1 MKINKIIKDK
11 WPDTNT
17 IGKEEIKAANKVL
30 KSGNLSGFRASPD
43 KSFYGGPEVLRL
55 EKNWSKLFKVK
66 HSISFN
72 SWTSGL
78 IASVGAL
85 GIEPGDEVI
94 CPPITME
101 ATSTCL
107 LFYGAIPIFA
117 DINPLTLCIDVKE
130 IEKKITKKTKAII
143 VVHIFGQPC
152 DMQSIMIL
160 AKKYN
165 LKVLEDA
172 AQSPLGKYKNKY
184 LGTIGDIGGFSLNY
198 HKTIQCGEG
207 GVVTTNDDDLAFR
220 MKLIRN
226 HGESTIDKLNTAIH
240 GNIFGGNFR
249 MNEIEAAIANEQL
262 KKLKFLTKYRKDQA
276 KYLIKNLKKFKFL
289 QLPVEDTDGSEHVF
303 YFFVILFHKKNI
315 NISREAFHKL
325 CNDYGLEIRKDYV
338 NPVYFNSLYI
348 NKKIYPKNNKFMKNY
363 NYYKGL
369 CPVAEDILANKILFG
384 KFCRW
389 PLKKTHLNK
398 IIKVFN
404 TIQDKHID

>member
-1 MKINKIIKDK
+1 MKINKIIKTK
-11 WPDTNT
+11 WPETNT
-17 IGKEEIKAANKVL
+17 IGKEEIKASIKVL
-30 KSGNLSGFRASPD
+30 KSGNLSGFRASAD
-43 KSFYGGPEVLRL
+43 NSFYGGPEVLRL

-78 IASVGAL
+78 TASVGAL

-94 CPPITME
+94 CPPLTME

-117 DINPLTLCIDVKE
+117 DIDPKTLCIDAKE

-152 DMQSIMIL
+152 DMNNIMAL
-160 AKKYN
+160 ANKYN
-165 LKVLEDA
+165 LKILEDA
-172 AQSPLGKYKNKY
+172 AQAPLGKYKNKY
-184 LGTIGDIGGFSLNY
+184 LGTIGHIGGFSLNY

-207 GVVTTNDDDLAFR
+207 GIVTTNDDELAFR

-226 HGESTIDKLNTAIH
+226 HGESVVDKLNVNMH

-276 KYLIKNLKKFKFL
+276 KYLIRNLKKFKFL
-289 QLPVEDTDGSEHVF
+289 KLPIEDSRGSEHVF
-303 YFFVILFHKKNI
+303 YFFVLLFDEKKT
-315 NISREAFHKL
+315 NISREMFFKL
-325 CNDYGLEIRKDYV
+325 CIDYGLELRKDYV
-338 NPVYFNSLYI
+338 RPVYYNSLYL
-348 NKKIYPKNNKFMKNY
+348 NKKIYPKNNKFLKNY

-369 CPVAEDILANKILFG
+369 CPIAEDILKNKILFG

-398 IIKVFN
+398 IIKIFN
-404 TIQDKHID
+404 TIQDKYID